1 MHQPD
6 SETGRNIEKR
16 PKKAISKFSGFFF
29 LLYAQKVIERA
40 TVYTDKSQKAQL
52 LGTRALFFFDE
63 TLYLITF

>member
-6 SETGRNIEKR
+6 SETGRKIEKR
-16 PKKAISKFSGFFF
+16 PKKAISKLSGFF

-52 LGTRALFFFDE
+52 RGTRAL
-63 TLYLITF
+63 YLIAF